1 MYDYPSARN
10 PFASFFFLNQF
21 LRQEFFEQ
29 FSFFF
34 SFLLRLELHFCHLS
48 ALRLSI
54 SRLTGRPPAVFAG
67 KFTVDREAND
77 FPANERVPRIRRTDL
92 HRITVGPSL
101 EDAPGNEKTG
111 EGRVVKCVGRAHL
124 YHLRR
129 DDATAAYYWDN
140 SGSSYPP
147 LSTQYRRPPEKETCT
162 DKAVSSLFCNNLELV
177 TSIRAPSSNNR
188 FSTHPNAAS
197 IHAR

>member
-1 MYDYPSARN
+1 MYDYPSARTK
-10 PFASFFFLNQF
+10 PVRVIFFFKSVPF
-21 LRQEFFEQ
+21 DKS
-29 FSFFF
+29 FSNSFSFFFF

-92 HRITVGPSL
+92 HRIIVGPSL

-129 DDATAAYYWDN
+129 
-140 SGSSYPP
+140 GSE
-147 LSTQYRRPPEKETCT
+147 RC
-162 DKAVSSLFCNNLELV
+162 DGSLLLG
-177 TSIRAPSSNNR
+177 
-188 FSTHPNAAS
+188 
-197 IHAR
+197 